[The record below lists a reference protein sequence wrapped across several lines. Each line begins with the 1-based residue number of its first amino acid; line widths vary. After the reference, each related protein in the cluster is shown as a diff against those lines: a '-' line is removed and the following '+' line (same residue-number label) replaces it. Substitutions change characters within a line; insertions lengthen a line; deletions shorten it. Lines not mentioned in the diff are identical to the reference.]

1 MTVQD
6 IIVYGYGNPGRQD
19 DGLGPLLIDKLEADS
34 LSGVALDSNYQLN
47 IEDAYEVAQGKAVI
61 FVDASIDGGEP
72 FTFEPVIASHEIT
85 FTTHS
90 MAPNSVVALSQEL
103 YNRDLEAYILAIR
116 GYEWEFDAPMTP
128 QAEENLSAA
137 YQFVREKLNDL
148 MR

>member
-1 MTVQD
+1 MTAQD

-19 DGLGPLLIDKLEADS
+19 DGLGPLLIDKLEADN
-34 LSGVALDSNYQLN
+34 LAGVALDSNYQLN

-72 FTFEPVIASHEIT
+72 FTFEPVTASNEIT

-116 GYEWEFDAPMTP
+116 GYEWEFDTPMTP
-128 QAEENLSAA
+128 KAEENLSAA